1 MLSEELDVF
10 GYTGVR
16 LFNTDTKEVSEKM
29 ILLIIDEIMIL
40 LIITRCFNLGCQWNN
55 VFTSKEIFIVAALIG
70 FGGAT
75 MLIISLSITADLVG
89 QDTESSAFIYGAMS
103 LLDKLSNGV
112 LNKCS
117 LK

>member
-1 MLSEELDVF
+1 MWSEELDVF
-10 GYTGVR
+10 GYIGVR
-16 LFNTDTKEVSEKM
+16 LINTGTNAFEFKIVV
-29 ILLIIDEIMIL
+29 ILILI
-40 LIITRCFNLGCQWNN
+40 IITRSFNIGCQWNN

-112 LNKCS
+112 LKNCVV
-117 LK
+117 

>member
-1 MLSEELDVF
+1 MNSKYLIV
-10 GYTGVR
+10 V
-16 LFNTDTKEVSEKM
+16 
-29 ILLIIDEIMIL
+29 ILILI
-40 LIITRCFNLGCQWNN
+40 IITRSFNIGCQWNN

-112 LNKCS
+112 LKNCVV
-117 LK
+117 